1 MELDLIALFNNYRE
15 YAIFISIILNI
26 VIAVLGVI
34 PSFFVTGANII
45 FFGFWEGILISLI
58 GETFGAIIAFTLY
71 RKGFKRIVADSIT
84 KYPKLVSLTELEGK
98 KAFLAVLSLR
108 LMPFMPSGLI
118 TFAAAVGKI
127 SVLVFTAA
135 SSLGK
140 IPALFIEGF
149 SVYQFISI
157 SWEGKLLLVIIA
169 LIILWLN
176 FKKSK

>member
-84 KYPKLVSLTELEGK
+84 KYQKLVSLTELEGK

>member
-26 VIAVLGVI
+26 IIAVLGVI

-71 RKGFKRIVADSIT
+71 RKGFKRIVTDSIT

>member
-157 SWEGKLLLVIIA
+157 SWEGKLFLVILA
-169 LIILWLN
+169 LFILWLN